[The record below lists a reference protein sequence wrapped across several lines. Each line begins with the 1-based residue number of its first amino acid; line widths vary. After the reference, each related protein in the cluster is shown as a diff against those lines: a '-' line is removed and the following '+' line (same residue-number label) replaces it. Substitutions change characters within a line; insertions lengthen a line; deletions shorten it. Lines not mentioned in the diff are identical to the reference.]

1 MVTDDAAPAVMEKL
15 RARFGETSA
24 AKVADEAFEVNDKY
38 LGRLCFFRKGTYI
51 GGYANVAE
59 GQDPVAL
66 AKALAARLPSVRT
79 AS

>member
-15 RARFGETSA
+15 RERFGETSA
-24 AKVADEAFEVNDKY
+24 AKVADEAFEINDKY
-38 LGRLCFFRKGTYI
+38 LGRLCFFRKGKYL

-66 AKALAARLPSVRT
+66 AKALAARLP
-79 AS
+79 